1 MSASRV
7 LVVDDELQ
15 VRELLTEFLR
25 SQGYEVREA
34 QTAVE
39 ALAEARAWH
48 PNVVL
53 LDLNM
58 PGAVRGETI
67 VAPLSAD
74 AAVIV
79 ITGETDVELA
89 RQTLRDGAFDFVVKP
104 FALFRVGEIVET
116 AIAYGRGG
124 GAS

>member
-15 VRELLTEFLR
+15 VRELLTEFFR

-39 ALAEARAWH
+39 ALAEASAWH
-48 PNVVL
+48 PHVVL

-58 PGAVRGETI
+58 PGPIRGETI
-67 VAPLSAD
+67 VATLSAD
-74 AAVIV
+74 APVIV
-79 ITGETDVELA
+79 ITGETDVEPA

-104 FALFRVGEIVET
+104 FDLYRVGELVET

-124 GAS
+124 PS

>member
-1 MSASRV
+1 MSPSRV

-15 VRELLTEFLR
+15 VRELLTEYLR

-39 ALAEARAWH
+39 ALGEARVWR
-48 PNVVL
+48 PDVVL

-58 PGAVRGETI
+58 PGGVRGETI
-67 VAPLSAD
+67 VATLSAD
-74 AAVIV
+74 APVIV
-79 ITGETDVELA
+79 ITGETDVEPA

-104 FALFRVGEIVET
+104 FALSHVGEIVET